1 LEEPGLQA
9 DMVFDMM
16 VQNLLAALLRE
27 RRTRRRAKGQP
38 SR

>member
-1 LEEPGLQA
+1 MQA

-16 VQNLLAALLRE
+16 VQDLLAALLRE
-27 RRTRRRAKGQP
+27 RRSDRRAKAQP